1 MDVLTLTQN
10 IIFASLILLETDEF
24 KMKKSSL
31 FLSPCG
37 KTASFIVNLLRLIE
51 QFYILLRIKIDSL
64 PNNELFLA

>member
-31 FLSPCG
+31 FLSSGG

-51 QFYILLRIKIDSL
+51 
-64 PNNELFLA
+64 